1 MTAERSQHDTPPMTP
16 AEVDTGRLEDEIRR
30 TRGQRSLLVVLSGSA
45 VGTLVPLDI
54 SELTF
59 GRDPGCDVRLG
70 DDGVSRRHAR
80 LVAQPDG
87 AWRLEDLG
95 STNGTSVNGEP
106 IERRVLQEGDR
117 ILLGHTVLK
126 FVRQAE
132 IDAEQQARVYEMSVR
147 DPLTRLYNRRYFE
160 DRLQAEVAYARRHRS
175 LVALLLIEVDR
186 FPELVQVR
194 GRPLGD
200 RVLAE
205 LALRMRGQ
213 VRSEDVLARYA
224 EETFAVL
231 VREIPPPG
239 VMVLAERIRSSVERL
254 RVDAGEGEISVTVTV
269 GAATFRG
276 SAALTERGLLD
287 AADRLLCRAKSE
299 GRNRVCAESIG

>member
-1 MTAERSQHDTPPMTP
+1 MTVDQLQDEAPPTTS
-16 AEVDTGRLEDEIRR
+16 ADLDTGRLEERLRR

-87 AWRLEDLG
+87 AWQLEDLG
-95 STNGTSVNGEP
+95 STNGTTVNGEL
-106 IERRVLQEGDR
+106 IERRMLQEGDR
-117 ILLGHTVLK
+117 ILFGHTVLK

-132 IDAEQQARVYEMSVR
+132 VDTEHQARVYEMSVR

-175 LVALLLIEVDR
+175 LVALLLIEVDGL
-186 FPELVQVR
+186 PELVESR
-194 GRPLGD
+194 GRSLGD
-200 RVLAE
+200 RMLVE
-205 LALRMRGQ
+205 LALRTRAQ
-213 VRSEDVLARYA
+213 VRSEDVLARFA
-224 EETFAVL
+224 DEMFAVL
-231 VREIPPPG
+231 LREIPPPG
-239 VMVLAERIRSSVERL
+239 VMVLAERIRTSVERL
-254 RVDAGEGEISVTVTV
+254 RVDATGGELAVTVSI

-276 SAALTERGLLD
+276 GSALTEDGLID
-287 AADRLLCRAKSE
+287 AADRLLYRARTE
-299 GRNRVCAESIG
+299 GRNRTCAEATG